1 MHSVTGEMIISWNT
15 PRVTPLP
22 EPLADEDVTEKR
34 VVVSPDDWLLLKAQE
49 VLWNGDE
56 WIR

>member
-15 PRVTPLP
+15 PRPLP
-22 EPLADEDVTEKR
+22 LVDEDVTEKR
-34 VVVSPDDWLLLKAQE
+34 VVVTSDDWLLLKAQE